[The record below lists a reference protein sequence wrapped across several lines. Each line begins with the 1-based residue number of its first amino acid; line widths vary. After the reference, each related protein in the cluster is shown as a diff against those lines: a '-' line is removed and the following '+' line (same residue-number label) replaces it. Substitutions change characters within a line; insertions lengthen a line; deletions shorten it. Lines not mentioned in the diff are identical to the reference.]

1 MRQKPVSC
9 AGGGGS
15 SRSAVPDI
23 VTGIYATIHG
33 KSETGIAIVRA
44 FFSIVFACA
53 AMVVLTNAP
62 ARAGCERQGDQ
73 RVEASGAVD
82 DAWLDRAGRAMYLLD
97 SGDLACATEG
107 YETYV
112 RDPHGNLQCR
122 AGQHMTVV
130 GRLEPVWFDYTG
142 SGYFIRAE
150 RVTCS

>member
-1 MRQKPVSC
+1 M
-9 AGGGGS
+9 
-15 SRSAVPDI
+15 
-23 VTGIYATIHG
+23 
-33 KSETGIAIVRA
+33 RA
-44 FFSIVFACA
+44 FFSIASACTA
-53 AMVVLTNAP
+53 LVLLASKP
-62 ARAGCERQGDQ
+62 ALAGCARHGD
-73 RVEASGAVD
+73 RGVEASGAVD

-112 RDPHGNLQCR
+112 RDPRGKLQCR

-150 RVTCS
+150 SVTCS